1 MTKFTPWTMAVC
13 SLALFAACGPKERP
27 LVPLDE
33 VCSVS
38 EHMRAVRT
46 SGYLLGPGNSMIC
59 DGETCEMVLSNVR
72 AGGNTT
78 IRVDLRTGTG
88 NNKML
93 EPPDD
98 YQDADLVFVDNEG
111 NTHRVGEWV
120 TVQGIILNERGCMIT
135 PVERIFPAQEP
146 PAGAAAPNEGSEAA
160 APADGS
166 AAAPAAPS
174 AAGSAAAAP
183 TDPAPAAVPAATP
196 EAAPATAEG
205 DKPGEVA
212 PAGGKP

>member
-1 MTKFTPWTMAVC
+1 MTKFTDWTFAAC
-13 SLALFAACGPKERP
+13 SLALLSACGPKERP

-33 VCSVS
+33 VCTVS

-78 IRVDLRTGTG
+78 IRVDLRTGSG
-88 NNKML
+88 RNKMV
-93 EPPDD
+93 EPPDNF
-98 YQDADLVFVDNEG
+98 QDSDLVFVDNEG
-111 NTHRVGEWV
+111 NTHRVGDWV

-135 PVERIFPAQEP
+135 PVEWIFPAQEP
-146 PAGAAAPNEGSEAA
+146 PAGAAAPTEGSEAV

-166 AAAPAAPS
+166 AAAPVAPS
-174 AAGSAAAAP
+174 ATGSAAAAP
-183 TDPAPAAVPAATP
+183 APAAPAAVPAA
-196 EAAPATAEG
+196 APAGAEG

-212 PAGGKP
+212 PEGGKP

>member
-1 MTKFTPWTMAVC
+1 MTKYAVWTIVAG
-13 SLALFAACGPKERP
+13 SLLLTAACGPKERP
-27 LVPLDE
+27 LVPLEE

-72 AGGNTT
+72 AGGTT
-78 IRVDLRTGTG
+78 SIRVDLRTGTG
-88 NNKML
+88 NNKMV

-111 NTHRVGEWV
+111 NTHRVGDWV

-146 PAGAAAPNEGSEAA
+146 PAGAAAPNEGSEGV
-160 APADGS
+160 APVDGS
-166 AAAPAAPS
+166 AAAPTAPPATGAAPAAPPVVAPS
-174 AAGSAAAAP
+174 AVPAG
-183 TDPAPAAVPAATP
+183 VPAA
-196 EAAPATAEG
+196 AEG

-212 PAGGKP
+212 PEGGKP